1 MDNPVHI
8 LYTGLATD
16 IERTASMPAGM
27 EMDCIPF
34 IRTVPND
41 DPETLAQLKD
51 LSAAEATVVLT
62 SPKAVDWVFAHVP
75 VKPNWQIACMEGTT
89 FKKLQDQGWGSMVKY
104 TAGNGAALAKEMI
117 ADPAVKAVVF
127 MGSKLRLANLPDA
140 LAKSGIALKELVA
153 YQTLPVHQ
161 ELNKSYDGIVFLSPS
176 AVDSFF
182 EQYETDGTTVF
193 FAIGETTAAAVK
205 KYTNNKVIVA
215 ADVQRETLLQTIYN
229 YYYQS

>member
-1 MDNPVHI
+1 
-8 LYTGLATD
+8 
-16 IERTASMPAGM
+16 MPAGM

-41 DPETLAQLKD
+41 DPETLAELKD

-62 SPKAVDWVFAHVP
+62 SPKAVDWVFAHVSE
-75 VKPNWQIACMEGTT
+75 KPNWQIACMEGTT
-89 FKKLQDQGWGSMVKY
+89 YKKLQEQGWGSMVKY
-104 TAGNGAALAKEMI
+104 TAGNGAALAKEI
-117 ADPAVKAVVF
+117 AADPAVKAVVF

-140 LAKSGIALKELVA
+140 LAKSGIAMKELVA
-153 YQTLPVHQ
+153 YQTLPLQQ

-193 FAIGETTAAAVK
+193 FAIGDTTAAAVK